1 MGPRPL
7 VSLAA
12 GRCPSEWILPPTC
25 MLLCPLHRQ
34 RGPRDGGDPMK
45 RRSADREARGGGQM
59 PKAMTPQGGLSGV
72 RALSPQLMEAHS
84 DPLRGVVL

>member
-1 MGPRPL
+1 
-7 VSLAA
+7 
-12 GRCPSEWILPPTC
+12 
-25 MLLCPLHRQ
+25 
-34 RGPRDGGDPMK
+34 MK